1 VHPAFLAI
9 AVKRIFE
16 NDFSEIVK
24 RDSKIHNLLIL
35 APKIVK
41 PIL

>member
-1 VHPAFLAI
+1 VHPAFSAT

-16 NDFSEIVK
+16 NNFLEIAK